1 MSYQCQLC
9 GHDGPLSEPCPVCEP
24 IAEAHTAPLMA
35 VVLHRLRAT
44 RAQLLTDDALRQ
56 VLAEKEATILSL
68 RHTVDVLRSRHGM
81 PSV

>member
-9 GHDGPLSEPCPVCEP
+9 GHDGPLSEPCPRCEP
-24 IAEAHTAPLMA
+24 GPDEPVDRLTGAM
-35 VVLHRLRAT
+35 LHRLRAT
-44 RAQLLTDDALRQ
+44 RAQLLTDDALRR